1 MILYYFNLVPTVHV
15 DPGPHRVEYGH
26 DITLVCNLTY
36 SPFFYNA
43 SWKQV
48 QTGLI
53 TEYRTNVSQ
62 ILFKISD
69 ATFEDSGQYTCNAA
83 SQYGSRQSQ
92 PVNIRVYGGMIFQRI
107 LLFFLFINF
116 NSSFCF
122 LQPANIF
129 TIFLILASNNHNI
142 PSELDS
148 K

>member
-1 MILYYFNLVPTVHV
+1 MPTVHV

-43 SWKQV
+43 SWTQV

-69 ATFEDSGQYTCNAA
+69 ATYEDSGQYTCNAA

-92 PVNIRVYGGMIFQRI
+92 PVNISVYGGMIFQRI
-107 LLFFLFINF
+107 GTRKYQEFSWHMLVITFFYNEFVEITY
-116 NSSFCF
+116 
-122 LQPANIF
+122 NITLVSDF
-129 TIFLILASNNHNI
+129 G
-142 PSELDS
+142 
-148 K
+148 KQ